1 MNPQGRSGREPVHGV
16 LLLDKPRGCTSQQA
30 LQQARRALG
39 AAKAGHTG
47 TLDPL
52 AEGLL
57 PLCFGAATKFAQTH
71 LEADKAYVAQLHLGV
86 RTSTCDGEGEVLRQA
101 PVPALDPAALR
112 RVLDAFV
119 GDILQVPPMH
129 SALKRDGRPL
139 YEYARAGQ
147 DLDLPARPVR
157 IDSIEVLGLERD
169 RLDIEVRC
177 GKGTYI
183 RSLARDIGDALGC
196 GAYLAGLRRTRSG
209 GFDLAQARSLQQVCE
224 AGREQVRAW
233 LLPADVLLRELP
245 ALELEPA
252 QAADLLQGRAVVP
265 PPGQC
270 PAEATKLR
278 IYGACGPAAAPVFL
292 GVARWDGREL
302 SVQRLLSPEEL
313 QRQPQSS

>member
-1 MNPQGRSGREPVHGV
+1 MNAQGPSGREPVHGV

-57 PLCFGAATKFAQTH
+57 PLCFGAATKFAQSH
-71 LEADKAYVAQLHLGV
+71 LEADKAYVAQLRLGV
-86 RTSTCDGEGEVLRQA
+86 STSTCDGEGEVLRRA
-101 PVPALDPAALR
+101 PVPSLDAAALR
-112 RVLDAFV
+112 GVLERFV

-147 DLDLPARPVR
+147 QLELDARPVR
-157 IDSIEVLGLERD
+157 IDSIELLGLEQD
-169 RLDIEVRC
+169 LLSIEVRC

-196 GAYLAGLRRTRSG
+196 GAHLAGLRRTRSG
-209 GFDLAQARSLQQVCE
+209 GFDLAQARPLEQVRE
-224 AGREQVRAW
+224 AAREQARAW
-233 LLPADVLLRELP
+233 LLPVDALLRELP
-245 ALELEPA
+245 SLELEPA
-252 QAADLLQGRAVVP
+252 QAAALLQGRAVVP
-265 PPGQC
+265 PAEQC
-270 PAEATKLR
+270 PAQAAQLR
-278 IYGACGPAAAPVFL
+278 IYGAGGHAATPVFL

-313 QRQPQSS
+313 RTQPQ

>member
-71 LEADKAYVAQLHLGV
+71 LEADKAYVASVQLGV
-86 RTSTCDGEGEVLRQA
+86 STATCDAEGEVTRRA
-101 PVPALDPAALR
+101 PVPSLDQAGLR
-112 RVLDAFV
+112 RMLDGFV

-147 DLDLPARPVR
+147 ELDLPARAVR
-157 IDSIEVLGLERD
+157 IDAIEVLGFEHDMLS
-169 RLDIEVRC
+169 IEVRC

-196 GAYLAGLRRTRSG
+196 GAHLAGLRRTRSG
-209 GFDLAQARSLQQVCE
+209 GFDLAQARPLQQVTE
-224 AGREQVRAW
+224 AERGQARAW
-233 LLPADVLLRELP
+233 LLPVDALLRDLP

-252 QAADLLQGRAVVP
+252 LSAALLQGRAVVP
-265 PPGQC
+265 PAASC
-270 PAEATKLR
+270 PAESASLR
-278 IYGACGPAAAPVFL
+278 IYGACDAVAAPVFL

-313 QRQPQSS
+313 RTQPQ